1 MEGAGYSVW
10 PFDLCA
16 AGFGAPHIRQRLY
29 FVADTAGVRLLQR
42 RDSEVIEVQG
52 ERPQR
57 TGEHAEPG
65 FPRELQ
71 RGPEGL
77 CRVGVAQ
84 GDTNDKG
91 SQGWRLSAERARELF
106 AGQAGVAGFWA
117 DADWLWCRD
126 QKYRPVEPGTF
137 PLADESPARVGRLRG
152 YGNALVAEQATEFIA
167 AYRSSLSHLSELD
180 WTHAQV

>member
-1 MEGAGYSVW
+1 MEGTGYSVW

-29 FVADTAGVRLLQR
+29 FVADTAGVRRLQR
-42 RDSEVIEVQG
+42 RNPETIEVQG

-57 TGEHAEPG
+57 AGEYAEPEFSG
-65 FPRELQ
+65 EFQGR
-71 RGPEGL
+71 PEGL
-77 CRVGVAQ
+77 CRFGVAQ
-84 GDTNDKG
+84 GDTNDERP
-91 SQGWRLSAERARELF
+91 QGRRLSAERARKLF
-106 AGQAGVAGFWA
+106 TGQAGVAGFWA

-137 PLADESPARVGRLRG
+137 PLADESPAPVGRLRG

-167 AYRSSLSHLSELD
+167 AYRSSLSHLGELD
-180 WTHAQV
+180 